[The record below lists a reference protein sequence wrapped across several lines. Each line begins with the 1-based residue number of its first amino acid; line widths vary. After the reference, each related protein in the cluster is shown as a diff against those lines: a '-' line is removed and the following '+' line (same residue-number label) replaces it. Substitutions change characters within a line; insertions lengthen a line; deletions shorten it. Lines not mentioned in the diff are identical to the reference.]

1 MESRLYEV
9 LLAECVEY
17 YVRIVRSL
25 PVFEERAAGELL
37 LRVRPR
43 WRPRWRASRNACRT
57 VRCSLFAVRCSLF
70 AVRCSLFA
78 VRCSLFAV
86 RTGRYGPGHGVP
98 SYVPG
103 TGQQGPWPPW
113 RGPAPDRTSTA
124 AASAC
129 GEPVRRAG

>member
-1 MESRLYEV
+1 MYAPVGLDEVESRLYEV

-25 PVFEERAAGELL
+25 PVFEERTAGELL

-57 VRCSLFAVRCSLF
+57 VRCSLFAVR
-70 AVRCSLFA
+70 
-78 VRCSLFAV
+78 
-86 RTGRYGPGHGVP
+86 TGRYGPVHGVP